1 MCFVLFVLDF
11 LGWGTRHKSI
21 LHLLTFFFV
30 KVHTKNTSGHLLE
43 FRVIH
48 HETQQLRLTVSGRCK
63 SGTDCGDE
71 ALSYLNGPTLSI
83 CLSLS
88 QHKWRG
94 AAIQGAGLPIR
105 GNLVTPLTAK

>member
-1 MCFVLFVLDF
+1 MLEF
-11 LGWGTRHKSI
+11 LGWGDKTEI
-21 LHLLTFFFV
+21 NIAFAHLFFV
-30 KVHTKNTSGHLLE
+30 KVHTKNISGHLVE

-63 SGTDCGDE
+63 SGIDCGDE

-83 CLSLS
+83 YLSLS
-88 QHKWRG
+88 QQKWRG

>member
-1 MCFVLFVLDF
+1 MGD
-11 LGWGTRHKSI
+11 KAQIDISI
-21 LHLLTFFFV
+21 GHLFFV
-30 KVHTKNTSGHLLE
+30 TVHTKNISGHLVE

-63 SGTDCGDE
+63 SGIDCSDE